1 MSPLRRPGEKL
12 QRCVKN
18 ATASK
23 LPPPKSRANDM
34 TTIHDNDPGSRM
46 RELERSLVRT
56 HLERDALARRMDELE
71 SVLAAGRLGY
81 CHITLTSRELRASS
95 QFKAEFGWPP
105 DAEIS
110 WQELLER
117 IQRDDRTK
125 LADTI
130 EAAFAADT
138 EIDLVVRT
146 QMRGRA
152 RQWLTI
158 RGRSVKGD
166 DGSVSDLLV
175 TSRNV
180 TSARRAAVFKQRER
194 DSLLEQE
201 RKLRAAAEAA
211 NRAKDEFLSVIS
223 HELRSP
229 LNAILGWNRILTL
242 KRRDD
247 TEVASITP
255 RIEQSAKAQLK
266 MVNDLLDLGRVGT
279 GKLKVEFRP
288 TQLARVVRVALDLAR
303 PAAAAR
309 GLELAV
315 ELAPGAGQLR
325 GDPDRLQ
332 QVVANL
338 LSNAVKFTSSGGR
351 IVLGLRDV
359 EGLTELTVT
368 DTGQGIAPELLPHVF
383 DRFRQGDSS
392 STRHSGG
399 LGLGLTLV
407 REIVLLHGGSVS
419 ASSPGVGGG
428 ATFVV
433 KLPAA
438 PSWPGANDAA
448 VAIERGALTQSLDG
462 LSILVVDDEMD
473 ARTVVAETLRLEGA
487 QVTVTDSAGS
497 AFKHLQAVGA
507 HFDILVTDIGMPDE
521 DGYSLV
527 RKLRGLQ
534 VGRHMLAIAVT
545 GYASKGDVAA
555 AIEAG
560 FDLHVPKP
568 VDFDT
573 FVPMVRRLAALTR
586 Q

>member
-1 MSPLRRPGEKL
+1 
-12 QRCVKN
+12 
-18 ATASK
+18 
-23 LPPPKSRANDM
+23 M
-34 TTIHDNDPGSRM
+34 TTIHDDDPGSRM
-46 RELERSLVRT
+46 RKLEGALRQT
-56 HLERDALARRMDELE
+56 QLERDTLDLRKDELE
-71 SVLAAGRLGY
+71 SVLAVGRLGF
-81 CHITLTSRELRASS
+81 CRLEGPTGALTANS

-105 DAEIS
+105 DAEIT
-110 WQELLER
+110 WYELEER
-117 IQRDDRTK
+117 IQRADRQK
-125 LADTI
+125 LADAVQ
-130 EAAFAADT
+130 AAFTNDT
-138 EIDLVVRT
+138 EVDVIVRT
-146 QMRGRA
+146 RLKGRDRQWITMRGR
-152 RQWLTI
+152 TI
-158 RGRSVKGD
+158 NTGD
-166 DGSVSDLLV
+166 NGTMHLV
-175 TSRNV
+175 LTSRNV
-180 TSARRAAVFKQRER
+180 SSARRAAVGRQRER
-194 DSLLEQE
+194 ASLLDQE
-201 RKLRAAAEAA
+201 RKLREAAEAA

-242 KRRDD
+242 KRREDA
-247 TEVASITP
+247 EVASITP

-279 GKLKVEFRP
+279 GKLRIDSRP
-288 TQLARVVRVALDLAR
+288 TQLARVVSLALDSAR
-303 PAAAAR
+303 PAAVAKH
-309 GLELAV
+309 V
-315 ELAPGAGQLR
+315 ELSAELTPGAGQMR

-338 LSNAVKFTSSGGR
+338 VSNAVKFTSSGGK
-351 IVLGLRDV
+351 ITVGLRNAA
-359 EGLTELTVT
+359 GLIELSVK
-368 DTGQGIAPELLPHVF
+368 DTGQGIAPELLPHIF

-407 REIVLLHGGSVS
+407 REIVALHGGTVS
-419 ASSPGVGGG
+419 AHSAGVGAGS
-428 ATFVV
+428 TFVV
-433 KLPAA
+433 RLPAA
-438 PSWPGANDAA
+438 PTWPMPAEDPAGGDRARPAH
-448 VAIERGALTQSLDG
+448 SLDG

-507 HFDILVTDIGMPDE
+507 HFDILVTDIGMPEE

-527 RKLRGLQ
+527 RKLRSLKS
-534 VGRHMLAIAVT
+534 GRHMLAIAVT

-555 AIEAG
+555 AIRAG

>member
-1 MSPLRRPGEKL
+1 
-12 QRCVKN
+12 
-18 ATASK
+18 
-23 LPPPKSRANDM
+23 M
-34 TTIHDNDPGSRM
+34 TTIHDDDPGSRM
-46 RELERSLVRT
+46 RELEGSLLRSQ
-56 HLERDALARRMDELE
+56 LERDTLALRKDELE
-71 SVLAAGRLGY
+71 SVLAVGRLGF
-81 CHITLTSRELRASS
+81 CRLDASTRALSANS

-105 DAEIS
+105 DAEIT
-110 WQELLER
+110 WRDLEER
-117 IQRDDRTK
+117 LQRPDRQR
-125 LADTI
+125 LGDAV
-130 EAAFAADT
+130 EAAFT
-138 EIDLVVRT
+138 EGTEVDVIVRT
-146 QMRGRA
+146 RLKGRD
-152 RQWLTI
+152 RQWITMCGRTI
-158 RGRSVKGD
+158 NSGNGAAH
-166 DGSVSDLLV
+166 LV
-175 TSRNV
+175 LTSRNV
-180 TSARRAAVFKQRER
+180 SLARRAAVGRQRER
-194 DSLLEQE
+194 ASVLEQE
-201 RKLRAAAEAA
+201 RKLREAAEAA

-247 TEVASITP
+247 PDVASITP

-279 GKLKVEFRP
+279 GKLKVESRP
-288 TQLARVVRVALDLAR
+288 TQLARVVSLALDLAR
-303 PAAAAR
+303 PAAVAKGIA
-309 GLELAV
+309 LTAEV
-315 ELAPGAGQLR
+315 TPGAGQLR

-332 QVVANL
+332 QVIGNL
-338 LSNAVKFTSSGGR
+338 LSNAIKFTSSGGK
-351 IVLGLRDV
+351 ITVSLRDV
-359 EGLTELTVT
+359 DGYSELTVT
-368 DTGQGIAPELLPHVF
+368 DTGQGISPELLPHIF

-407 REIVLLHGGSVS
+407 REIVALHAGSVS
-419 ASSPGVGGG
+419 ASSAGTGAG
-428 ATFVV
+428 ATFIVR
-433 KLPAA
+433 LPATPA
-438 PSWPGANDAA
+438 WPPQSDKDARTDQ
-448 VAIERGALTQSLDG
+448 VLSHSLDG

-507 HFDILVTDIGMPDE
+507 HFDILVTDIGMPEE

-527 RKLRGLQ
+527 RKLRALKG
-534 VGRHMLAIAVT
+534 GRHMLAIAVT
-545 GYASKGDVAA
+545 GYASRGDVAA

>member
-1 MSPLRRPGEKL
+1 
-12 QRCVKN
+12 
-18 ATASK
+18 
-23 LPPPKSRANDM
+23 M
-34 TTIHDNDPGSRM
+34 TTIHDIDPGSREH
-46 RELERSLVRT
+46 ELESLLRRT
-56 HLERDALARRMDELE
+56 QLACDVLARRKDELD
-71 SVLAAGRLGY
+71 SVLAAGRLGF
-81 CHITLTSRELRASS
+81 CRIAGKTREVLTTNS

-105 DAEIS
+105 DAQIS
-110 WQELLER
+110 WQELEKR
-117 IQRDDRTK
+117 VQRDDRPK
-125 LADTI
+125 LADAVD
-130 EAAFAADT
+130 AAFTSGAEVD
-138 EIDLVVRT
+138 IIVRT
-146 QMRGRA
+146 QWPTSGK
-152 RQWLTI
+152 QWVTI
-158 RGRSVKGD
+158 RGRPVSSD
-166 DGSVSDLLV
+166 DALETDLIL

-180 TSARRAAVFKQRER
+180 SAERRAAVGKQRER
-194 DSLLEQE
+194 ASLLEQE
-201 RKLRAAAEAA
+201 RKLREAAEAA

-242 KRRDD
+242 KRREDP
-247 TEVASITP
+247 EVASITP

-279 GKLKVEFRP
+279 GKLKIEARP
-288 TQLARVVRVALDLAR
+288 AQLAKVVSLALDLAR
-303 PAAAAR
+303 PTAAAR
-309 GLELAV
+309 GIEIVAD
-315 ELAPGAGQLR
+315 LAPGAGQLR

-338 LSNAVKFTSSGGR
+338 LSNAVKFTSPGGR
-351 IVLGLRDV
+351 ITVTLRDV
-359 EGLTELTVT
+359 AAFTELAIA

-407 REIVLLHGGSVS
+407 REIVALHGGSVAANS
-419 ASSPGVGGG
+419 EGVGAG
-428 ATFVV
+428 AVFLVRLPTTHGW
-433 KLPAA
+433 PAA
-438 PSWPGANDAA
+438 DKAA
-448 VAIERGALTQSLDG
+448 SGGSERGSTLRSLDG

-487 QVTVTDSAGS
+487 RVTVTDSACS
-497 AFKHLQAVGA
+497 AFQHLQAVGA
-507 HFDILVTDIGMPDE
+507 HFDILVTDIGMPEE

-527 RKLRGLQ
+527 RKVRALQ
-534 VGRHMLAIAVT
+534 IGRHMLAIAVT

-560 FDLHVPKP
+560 FDVHVPKP

-586 Q
+586 SEASPRV

>member
-1 MSPLRRPGEKL
+1 
-12 QRCVKN
+12 
-18 ATASK
+18 
-23 LPPPKSRANDM
+23 M
-34 TTIHDNDPGSRM
+34 TTIHDIDPGSREH
-46 RELERSLVRT
+46 ELESLLRRT
-56 HLERDALARRMDELE
+56 QLACDVLARRKDELD
-71 SVLAAGRLGY
+71 SVLAAGRLGF
-81 CHITLTSRELRASS
+81 CRIAGKTREVLTANS

-105 DAEIS
+105 DARIS
-110 WQELLER
+110 WQELEKR
-117 IQRDDRTK
+117 VQRDDRTK
-125 LADTI
+125 LADAVD
-130 EAAFAADT
+130 AAFGSGA
-138 EIDLVVRT
+138 EVDLIVRT
-146 QMRGRA
+146 QWSTSGK
-152 RQWLTI
+152 QWVTI
-158 RGRSVKGD
+158 RGRPVSSD
-166 DGSVSDLLV
+166 DALETDLIL

-180 TSARRAAVFKQRER
+180 SAERRAAVGKQRER
-194 DSLLEQE
+194 ASLLEQE
-201 RKLRAAAEAA
+201 RKLREAAEAA

-242 KRRDD
+242 KRREDP
-247 TEVASITP
+247 EVASITP

-279 GKLKVEFRP
+279 GKLKIEARP
-288 TQLARVVRVALDLAR
+288 AQLAKVVSLALDLAR

-309 GLELAV
+309 GIEIVADLA
-315 ELAPGAGQLR
+315 AGAGQLR

-338 LSNAVKFTSSGGR
+338 LSNAVKFTPPGGR
-351 IVLGLRDV
+351 ITVTLRDV
-359 EGLTELTVT
+359 AAFTELAIA

-407 REIVLLHGGSVS
+407 REIVALHGGSVA
-419 ASSPGVGGG
+419 ASSEGVGTG
-428 ATFVV
+428 AVFVV
-433 KLPAA
+433 RLPTSHGWPAA
-438 PSWPGANDAA
+438 EKAA
-448 VAIERGALTQSLDG
+448 AGGMERGSTLRSLDG

-487 QVTVTDSAGS
+487 RVTVTDSAGS
-497 AFKHLQAVGA
+497 AFQHLQAVGA
-507 HFDILVTDIGMPDE
+507 HFDILVTDIGMPEE

-527 RKLRGLQ
+527 KKVRALQ

-560 FDLHVPKP
+560 FDVHVPKP

-586 Q
+586 SDGSPRL

>member
-1 MSPLRRPGEKL
+1 MQGR
-12 QRCVKN
+12 VKN
-18 ATASK
+18 ATAAELS
-23 LPPPKSRANDM
+23 LTKSRANDM
-34 TTIHDNDPGSRM
+34 TTIHDEDPGSRM
-46 RELERSLVRT
+46 RELEGSLLRSQR
-56 HLERDALARRMDELE
+56 ERDVLALRKDELE
-71 SVLAAGRLGY
+71 SVLAVGRLGF
-81 CHITLTSRELRASS
+81 CRLDEGTRALSASS
-95 QFKAEFGWPP
+95 QFKVEFGWPP
-105 DAEIS
+105 DAEIT
-110 WQELLER
+110 WRALEER
-117 IQRDDRTK
+117 IQRADRQR
-125 LADTI
+125 LADAV
-130 EAAFAADT
+130 ESAFAEGAEVDV
-138 EIDLVVRT
+138 IVRT
-146 QMRGRA
+146 RLKGRDRQWITMRGR
-152 RQWLTI
+152 TI
-158 RGRSVKGD
+158 NSGNGAAQ
-166 DGSVSDLLV
+166 LV
-175 TSRNV
+175 LTSRNV
-180 TSARRAAVFKQRER
+180 SLARRAAVGRQRAR
-194 DSLLEQE
+194 ASVLEQE
-201 RKLRAAAEAA
+201 RKLREAAEAA

-242 KRRDD
+242 KRRED

-279 GKLKVEFRP
+279 GKLRVESRP
-288 TQLARVVRVALDLAR
+288 TQLARVVSLALDLAR
-303 PAAAAR
+303 PATVAKGIALAAD
-309 GLELAV
+309 V
-315 ELAPGAGQLR
+315 TPGAGQLR

-332 QVVANL
+332 QVVGNL
-338 LSNAVKFTSSGGR
+338 LSNAVKFTSSGGK
-351 IVLGLRDV
+351 ISVSLRDV
-359 EGLTELTVT
+359 DGYSELTVT
-368 DTGQGIAPELLPHVF
+368 DTGHGIAPELLPHIF

-407 REIVLLHGGSVS
+407 REIVALHGGTVS
-419 ASSPGVGGG
+419 ASSAGLGAG

-433 KLPAA
+433 RLPAA
-438 PSWPGANDAA
+438 PAWPTQSDRDAKTGWEA
-448 VAIERGALTQSLDG
+448 PAHSLDG

-507 HFDILVTDIGMPDE
+507 HFDILVTDIGMPEE

-527 RKLRGLQ
+527 RKLRSLK